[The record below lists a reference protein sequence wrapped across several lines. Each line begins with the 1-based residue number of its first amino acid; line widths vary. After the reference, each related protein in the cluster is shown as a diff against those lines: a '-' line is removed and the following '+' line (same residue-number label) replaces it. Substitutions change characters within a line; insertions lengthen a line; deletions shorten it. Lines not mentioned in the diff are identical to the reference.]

1 MWKFLNKQQ
10 KYIEAK
16 TMFLIFILNYKVDRD
31 NNLWTTKGLFV
42 EQVSTLEKNH
52 LSFLP

>member
-1 MWKFLNKQQ
+1 MLLLLVFLSYKLRRELLEHVEFLNKQQ

-31 NNLWTTKGLFV
+31 NNL
-42 EQVSTLEKNH
+42 
-52 LSFLP
+52 